1 MSKATPKSSAA
12 SKVKVTLIRSMA
24 GQLKSHQATVRG
36 LGLRRMHQSAVVSV
50 TPQVQGMLTSAQHM
64 LKIEKA

>member
-1 MSKATPKSSAA
+1 MSKATPKSAA
-12 SKVKVTLIRSMA
+12 APKVKVTLIRSMA
-24 GQLKSHQATVRG
+24 GQIKAHQATVRG

-64 LKIEKA
+64 LKVEKA